1 MNFGDMKQKYVENND
16 IDMNPDGCFTLII
29 LLDMILI
36 AAIVLV
42 AFGSCRSVPP
52 YVPPI
57 REEIHDTVRI
67 SKTDTVNHYEVKKEK
82 EFVYV
87 KDSASTMVDNE
98 GKVLKN
104 EIWHNKLIIREKSD
118 SIAHYKALVDSLM
131 AVKQR
136 EKEVPVI
143 VEKPLTK
150 WEQRFMTIGKVSVGI
165 GIGLLVVGI
174 ICFVLWLREKF
185 GK

>member
-1 MNFGDMKQKYVENND
+1 MKQKYAENND
-16 IDMNPDGCFTLII
+16 IDMNPGGCFALII
-29 LLDMILI
+29 FFAMMLI
-36 AAIVLV
+36 AGIMLI
-42 AFGSCRSVPP
+42 AFGSCRSIP

-67 SKTDTVNHYEVKKEK
+67 NKTDTVNHYEVKTEK

-87 KDSASTMVDNE
+87 KDSASTMVDSE

-104 EIWHNKLIIREKSD
+104 EIWHNKLVIREKSD

-131 AVKQR
+131 AVKQK

-165 GIGLLVVGI
+165 GIGLLVVGVVWL
-174 ICFVLWLREKF
+174 VLWLRKKF

>member
-1 MNFGDMKQKYVENND
+1 MKQKYVENKD
-16 IDMNPDGCFTLII
+16 IDMNPDGCFALIVFFA
-29 LLDMILI
+29 MMLI
-36 AAIVLV
+36 AGIMLV
-42 AFGSCRSVPP
+42 AFGSCSSVQ
-52 YVPPI
+52 YVPV

-67 SKTDTVNHYEVKKEK
+67 NKTDTVSHYKITKEK
-82 EFVYV
+82 EFVYI

-150 WEQRFMTIGKVSVGI
+150 WQQRFMTIGKVSVGI
-165 GIGLLVVGI
+165 GIGLLVVGVI
-174 ICFVLWLREKF
+174 WLVLWLRKKF

>member
-1 MNFGDMKQKYVENND
+1 M
-16 IDMNPDGCFTLII
+16 DMNPDGCFALIVFFA
-29 LLDMILI
+29 MMLI
-36 AAIVLV
+36 AGIVLV
-42 AFGSCRSVPP
+42 AFGSCKSVQ
-52 YVPPI
+52 YVPVK
-57 REEIHDTVRI
+57 EEIHDTLMI
-67 SKTDTVNHYEVKKEK
+67 NKTDTVNHYEVKTEK

-87 KDSASTMVDNE
+87 KDSSSTMVDNE

-104 EIWHNKLIIREKSD
+104 EIWHNKLVIREKSD

-150 WEQRFMTIGKVSVGI
+150 WEQRFMTIGKVSMGI

-174 ICFVLWLREKF
+174 IWLVLWLRKKF